1 MNLRPWRPVLVLV
14 GVTVAAAV
22 VGLRWTDAALVGLV
36 AAVVTVVASMAGAG
50 ETDPWPRYR
59 PPDQSGTRR
68 DVMALTWSFIGREGR
83 VSEFAVRRVR
93 LDATRRLARHGVV
106 VPGGLGA
113 STRTSPEV
121 SDDVRQRARALLGDR
136 AWFILTTP
144 GGTMPSLVDIAHC
157 VEVVER
163 LEPPGPRATLDPLIP
178 SAPPLDPLAPIDPL
192 VPPAPPTR
200 GLS

>member
-1 MNLRPWRPVLVLV
+1 MIRRYWRPAAAFA
-14 GVTVAAAV
+14 GFTFGAAV
-22 VGLRWTDAALVGLV
+22 VGLRWADAALVGLV
-36 AAVVTVVASMAGAG
+36 AAVVTIVAGALG
-50 ETDPWPRYR
+50 ASESDTWPRYR
-59 PPDQSGTRR
+59 PPEQSGTRR

-93 LDATRRLARHGVV
+93 LDATRRLAKHGVV

-113 STRTSPEV
+113 TTRTSPDV
-121 SDDVRQRARALLGDR
+121 SDDVRRQARALLGDR

-144 GGTMPSLVDIAHC
+144 GGTMPSLADIAHC

-163 LEPPGPRATLDPLIP
+163 LEPPA
-178 SAPPLDPLAPIDPL
+178 
-192 VPPAPPTR
+192 PPAPSVPRTR

>member
-1 MNLRPWRPVLVLV
+1 MNLRLWRPVLVFAGL
-14 GVTVAAAV
+14 TFCAAV
-22 VGLRWTDAALVGLV
+22 VGLRWGDAALVGLA
-36 AAVVTVVASMAGAG
+36 AAVVTLVASILGAG

-59 PPDQSGTRR
+59 PPEQSGTRR
-68 DVMALTWSFIGREGR
+68 DVMALTWSLIGREGR

-93 LDATRRLARHGVV
+93 LDATRRLAQRGVV

-113 STRTSPEV
+113 ATRTSPDV
-121 SDDVRQRARALLGDR
+121 SDDVRGQARALLGDR

-144 GGTMPSLVDIAHC
+144 GGTMPSLADIAHC

-163 LEPPGPRATLDPLIP
+163 LEPPA
-178 SAPPLDPLAPIDPL
+178 
-192 VPPAPPTR
+192 PPAPTTR

>member
-1 MNLRPWRPVLVLV
+1 MNLRLWRPLFVFAGL
-14 GVTVAAAV
+14 TFAAAV
-22 VGLRWTDAALVGLV
+22 VGVTWGDAALVGL
-36 AAVVTVVASMAGAG
+36 AGAVVTVVALMAGAG
-50 ETDPWPRYR
+50 DTDPWPRYR
-59 PPDQSGTRR
+59 PPEQSGTRR

-93 LDATRRLARHGVV
+93 QDATRRLARRGIV

-113 STRTSPEV
+113 TTRTSPDV
-121 SDDVRQRARALLGDR
+121 PDDVREQARALLGDR

-144 GGTMPSLVDIAHC
+144 GGTMPSLTDIAHC

-163 LEPPGPRATLDPLIP
+163 LDPDAP
-178 SAPPLDPLAPIDPL
+178 SAQ
-192 VPPAPPTR
+192 PAPPTR

>member
-1 MNLRPWRPVLVLV
+1 MIAVLWRPALAFA
-14 GVTVAAAV
+14 GVTFGAAV
-22 VGLRWTDAALVGLV
+22 VGLRWADAALVGLV
-36 AAVVTVVASMAGAG
+36 AAVATVLVLAVGAR
-50 ETDPWPRYR
+50 ESDAWPRYR

-93 LDATRRLARHGVV
+93 LDATRRLAKHGVV

-113 STRTSPEV
+113 TTRTSPEV
-121 SDDVRQRARALLGDR
+121 SDDVRRQARALLGDR

-144 GGTMPSLVDIAHC
+144 GGTMPSLADIAHC

-163 LEPPGPRATLDPLIP
+163 LEPPAPTTP
-178 SAPPLDPLAPIDPL
+178 S
-192 VPPAPPTR
+192 VPQPR

>member
-1 MNLRPWRPVLVLV
+1 MNLRLWRPVLVFAGLTL
-14 GVTVAAAV
+14 GSAV
-22 VGLRWTDAALVGLV
+22 VGLRWGDAALVGLV
-36 AAVVTVVASMAGAG
+36 AAVVTAVASMVGAG

-59 PPDQSGTRR
+59 PPDQAGTRR

-93 LDATRRLARHGVV
+93 LDATRRLAARGVV

-113 STRTSPEV
+113 TTRTSPDV
-121 SDDVRQRARALLGDR
+121 GDDVRARARALLGDR

-144 GGTMPSLVDIAHC
+144 GGTMPSLADIAHC

-163 LEPPGPRATLDPLIP
+163 LEPP
-178 SAPPLDPLAPIDPL
+178 APT
-192 VPPAPPTR
+192 APPTR

>member
-1 MNLRPWRPVLVLV
+1 VNLRLWRPALVFV
-14 GVTVAAAV
+14 GLTLGAAV
-22 VGLRWTDAALVGLV
+22 VGLRWGDAALVGLV
-36 AAVVTVVASMAGAG
+36 AAVVTAIAAMVGAG

-93 LDATRRLARHGVV
+93 LDATRRLAARGVV

-113 STRTSPEV
+113 TTRTSPHV
-121 SDDVRQRARALLGDR
+121 SDEVRAQARALLGDR

-163 LEPPGPRATLDPLIP
+163 LEPPAP
-178 SAPPLDPLAPIDPL
+178 SAPA
-192 VPPAPPTR
+192 APPTR
-200 GLS
+200 GLP